1 MKKVLFVATVV
12 KTHINVFHIPF
23 LKLFKDKGY
32 ETYVCA
38 RNDFVNKNECIIPYC
53 DYYHDIPFSRQPFH
67 LDNIKAYYRLK
78 KVIEDNHFDIIHC
91 HTPVGGAITRLIKKN
106 MPDLNA
112 KLIYTAHGFHFFK
125 GAKLTN
131 WIIYYP
137 IEKWLAQ
144 YTDILITI
152 NQEDYERAK
161 SFKCGELRL
170 VNGIGIKFP
179 EYGLSNAEIE
189 EKREQLSLEKKDI
202 VLVSVGELI
211 QRKNHALVIKAL
223 GQLKKPHIKYLICGN
238 GRLEKKLTELI
249 EKNGLRKQVYLL
261 GFRND
266 INAICQVSD
275 IFLFP
280 SLQEGLPVALM
291 EAMANKMPVIA
302 TDIRGNHDLI
312 QNNEG
317 GILISPNSTEDM
329 KNAILYLTANSHLW
343 PKMGEKNFQAVQNYA
358 LDKIVKEM
366 QEIYF
371 GNNT

>member
-1 MKKVLFVATVV
+1 M
-12 KTHINVFHIPF
+12 
-23 LKLFKDKGY
+23 
-32 ETYVCA
+32 
-38 RNDFVNKNECIIPYC
+38 
-53 DYYHDIPFSRQPFH
+53 
-67 LDNIKAYYRLK
+67 
-78 KVIEDNHFDIIHC
+78 
-91 HTPVGGAITRLIKKN
+91 
-106 MPDLNA
+106 
-112 KLIYTAHGFHFFK
+112 
-125 GAKLTN
+125 
-131 WIIYYP
+131 
-137 IEKWLAQ
+137 
-144 YTDILITI
+144 
-152 NQEDYERAK
+152 
-161 SFKCGELRL
+161 
-170 VNGIGIKFP
+170 
-179 EYGLSNAEIE
+179 
-189 EKREQLSLEKKDI
+189 
-202 VLVSVGELI
+202 
-211 QRKNHALVIKAL
+211 VIKAL